1 MKNLNQ
7 RSAKVK
13 PKLENT
19 RKSTH
24 TFSENKK
31 LFTRKTRLHM
41 MLKMNEMNYEIAIRE
56 MAERDVDEVLA
67 IEADS
72 YPLPWNRDHF
82 LDELKSDHAF
92 PLVAIGPDER
102 IIAYICPRYLL
113 DEGHIYNIAVQRAFR
128 KLGVGR
134 LLLEKAIGICQEK
147 GVVTLYLEVR
157 NSNQSAIALYRKIG
171 FVSTGTRSRYY
182 ENGEDAI
189 LMEYNFPDVRPRMQF
204 NSLVISNTEVS
215 PGYFRIRLTAPPEIA
230 GTLPGKFVMVK
241 VRDSID
247 PLLRRPFGI
256 FDVGCMGS
264 EYPGGGTREFFEILY
279 KVVGKGTT
287 ILANLHHGDR
297 LDILGPLGNGFG
309 SDSAGTENILVG
321 GGVGLAPLYYLGR
334 VLARSSN
341 VRLFAGGRSRD
352 DIICITEFERLGI
365 ETYVSTDDGT
375 LGEEG
380 VVTEALG
387 KYLLNDS
394 AGKSIYACG
403 PFPMLKAVSVIAG
416 RFGIPCQVSLEAYM
430 ACGVG
435 ACLGCVIKGRNHTDE
450 SPDYRCVCKEGPV
463 FDHRD
468 LLWD

>member
-1 MKNLNQ
+1 
-7 RSAKVK
+7 
-13 PKLENT
+13 
-19 RKSTH
+19 
-24 TFSENKK
+24 
-31 LFTRKTRLHM
+31 
-41 MLKMNEMNYEIAIRE
+41 MNDMNYEIAIRE

-67 IEADS
+67 IEVDS

-82 LDELKSDHAF
+82 IDELKSDHSF

-102 IIAYICPRYLL
+102 IIAYICPRFLL
-113 DEGHIYNIAVQRAFR
+113 DEGHIYNIAVHRSFR

-134 LLLEKAIGICQEK
+134 LLLDKALGICREK
-147 GVVTLYLEVR
+147 GGATVYLEVR
-157 NSNQSAIALYRKIG
+157 TSNQSAIALYRQIG
-171 FVSTGTRSRYY
+171 FVSTGVRSKYY
-182 ENGEDAI
+182 KNGEDAI
-189 LMEYNFPDVRPRMQF
+189 LMEYNFTDARPKMQF

-215 PGYFRIRLTAPPEIA
+215 PGYFRIRLTAPAEIA

-256 FDVGCMGS
+256 FDVGSIES
-264 EYPGGGTREFFEILY
+264 EYPGGGCMEFFEILY

-287 ILANLHHGDR
+287 ILANLHHGDH
-297 LDILGPLGNGFG
+297 LDILGPLGNGFNIN
-309 SDSAGTENILVG
+309 SAGTEIILVG

-334 VLARSSN
+334 ELAKGAA

-387 KYLLNDS
+387 KYLLNNY
-394 AGKSIYACG
+394 AGKAIYACG
-403 PFPMLKAVSVIAG
+403 PFPMLKAVSGIAK

-450 SPDYRCVCKEGPV
+450 SPDYRCVCKEGPI
-463 FDHRD
+463 FDHND